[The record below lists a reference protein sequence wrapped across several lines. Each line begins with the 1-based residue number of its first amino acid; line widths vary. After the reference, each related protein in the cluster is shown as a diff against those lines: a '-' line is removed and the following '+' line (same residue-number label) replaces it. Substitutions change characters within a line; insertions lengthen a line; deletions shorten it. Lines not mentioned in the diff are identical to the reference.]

1 MSTLLDETDFDT
13 VQLMYGFVLIASALV
28 LSVALAGNVYALT
41 GLVCLL
47 LLKDGIPNFIVS
59 ALKISRRKD
68 KVV

>member
-59 ALKISRRKD
+59 VLKISRRKD